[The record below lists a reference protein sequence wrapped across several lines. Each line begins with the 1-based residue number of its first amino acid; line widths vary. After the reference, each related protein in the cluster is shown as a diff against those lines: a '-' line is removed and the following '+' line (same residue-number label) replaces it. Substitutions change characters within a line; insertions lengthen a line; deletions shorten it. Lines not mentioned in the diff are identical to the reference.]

1 MHALYLKC
9 SNLAKKSHNKKN
21 RSLPKAPPSLPL
33 VLLPK
38 GYGFKV
44 PVAISY
50 KIHLHIL
57 K

>member
-44 PVAISY
+44 TVAISY